1 VPVVFWIF
9 LVRLS
14 FFELFGVVL
23 EDDGVC
29 KSDFK
34 IYLPIGFDIL
44 GIHCRPFKKYHYSD
58 PVRTNACAVYDPV
71 CCLFAV
77 ARVGLGGPNLVRTS
91 RDIARGSRRA
101 FKFTHIFTPRSCG
114 TYDTIYPRCV
124 FAFAGA
130 NSGVKRA
137 VPLWVQHLA
146 LGMCTLCYPR
156 CALVFSCSNLLK
168 YSTILRFPTVCA
180 KNPMKSSSSEKVPAK
195 RVSMVF

>member
-1 VPVVFWIF
+1 MPVVFWIF

-101 FKFTHIFTPRSCG
+101 SNSPTYLPRAVVERMILFTHDVSLHLPVQTQVSNALCHCG
-114 TYDTIYPRCV
+114 
-124 FAFAGA
+124 
-130 NSGVKRA
+130 
-137 VPLWVQHLA
+137 
-146 LGMCTLCYPR
+146 
-156 CALVFSCSNLLK
+156 
-168 YSTILRFPTVCA
+168 
-180 KNPMKSSSSEKVPAK
+180 SSI
-195 RVSMVF
+195 